1 MIAKLGAK
9 LRRARESLGITQE
22 ELSKSVGLSS
32 EFISLLEVGK
42 RTPSLDSLKRLSAF
56 LKKDMAYFLKEKETA
71 FDVLLNDK
79 KMSRETRNEIR
90 RFKSYCEDYLQL
102 EDITGRRLET
112 APLYHSASAE
122 AMAWEERERLGLGDE
137 PIRDIFGLL
146 EMNGLRILKQNV
158 LPKAQVAGVF
168 IYFAAEQAGF
178 ALVST
183 ALTLGEQRLIGAHEY
198 CHFLKDRMDG
208 PILDNADIVYEDY
221 LALYHPREKF
231 AHRFAVNFLVP
242 PSKLRRIHQKELSAR
257 SLHFEDVIYLKR
269 YFEVNTTLMLRR
281 LLELNLIS
289 SQRYYE
295 FKEIEFFDF
304 EKSLFG
310 DVIADTKSIKGRS
323 KTISSER
330 YKVLGVSAFKKDKAS
345 KT

>member
-9 LRRARESLGITQE
+9 LRRTRESLGITQE
-22 ELSKSVGLSS
+22 ELSRAVGLSS

-42 RTPSLDSLKRLSAF
+42 RTPSLQSLRRLSAF
-56 LKKDMAYFLKEKETA
+56 LKKDMAYFLEEKEAA
-71 FDVLLNDK
+71 FDVFLNDK
-79 KMSRETRNEIR
+79 KMSSETRNEIR
-90 RFKSYCEDYLQL
+90 RFKRYCEDYLQL
-102 EDITGRRLET
+102 EDLTGRRLET
-112 APLYHSASAE
+112 SPLYLSGSPE
-122 AMAWEERERLGLGDE
+122 VMAWEERERLGLGDE
-137 PIRDIFGLL
+137 PIRDIFGLI
-146 EMNGLRILKQNV
+146 EMNGLRLLKQNV
-158 LPKAQVAGVF
+158 LPKAQIAGIFV
-168 IYFAAEQAGF
+168 YFSAEQAGF

-183 ALTLGEQRLIGAHEY
+183 AMTQGEQRLIAAHEY

-208 PILDNADIVYEDY
+208 PILDNADIVFEDY
-221 LALYHPREKF
+221 LPLYHPREKF

-242 PSKLRRIHQKELSAR
+242 SSKLRRIHQKELSTR

-269 YFEVNTTLMLRR
+269 YFGVNTSLMLRR

-295 FKEIEFFDF
+295 FKEIDFFDF

-310 DVIADTKSIKGRS
+310 NVIGDALSMKGRG

-330 YKVLGVSAFKKDKAS
+330 YKTLGVSAFQKDKAA
-345 KT
+345 KV